1 MTGALKYEWTRIR
14 TIASSYWMSGFAVV
28 LSVGIALL
36 IAVLSS
42 AHDMQELNLA
52 QFTSWVLTAGASF
65 AGIPVL
71 AAAFFAVMGAMTM
84 GHEYRYGTNK
94 ATLTAL
100 PDRVAV
106 YAAKCLILFVWVT
119 VSVAAILLLNAL
131 VAALFM
137 GNPQFSTDAIRPIVN
152 YWGYC
157 VGFAF
162 AGLGLA
168 AIFRNQTGAI
178 VAVLVW
184 PFVLEPIVY
193 TVLGVIGERSNNAGM
208 GAITNLLPASAGR
221 RSIFDP
227 YDIFAGFSG
236 VIHTWGVGGSTLVF
250 WIGILLVVGGGVTS
264 FLLRDA

>member
-1 MTGALKYEWTRIR
+1 MTGALKYEWVRIR
-14 TIASSYWMSGFAVV
+14 TIASSYWMSGLAIG

-36 IAVLSS
+36 IALFSS
-42 AHDMQELNLA
+42 ADDVAELNIG
-52 QFTSWVLTAGASF
+52 QFTSWVVTAGASF

-71 AAAFFAVMGAMTM
+71 AAAFFATMGAMAM

-106 YAAKCLILFVWVT
+106 YVAKVVVLVSWVT
-119 VSVAAILLLNAL
+119 AAVATILLLDLA
-131 VAALFM
+131 VAWLFM
-137 GNPQFSTDAIRPIVN
+137 RDPELSSEAVRPIIN

-157 VGFAF
+157 VGFAL

-168 AIFRNQTGAI
+168 AFFRNQTGAI

-184 PFVLEPIVY
+184 PYVIEPILYV
-193 TVLGVIGERSNNAGM
+193 VLGTIGEASNAGI
-208 GAITNLLPASAGR
+208 GKLTNLLPSSAGR

-227 YDIFAGFSG
+227 YELAGFAGAFD
-236 VIHTWGVGGSTLVF
+236 VWGVGASTLVF
-250 WIGILLVVGGGVTS
+250 WVGIAIVTAAGVAS
-264 FLLRDA
+264 FITRDA